1 MASNIERFNQYAG
14 HFLAKLYES
23 FPQPCTL
30 DCVEAVKGTEL
41 AEPINDKLLQE
52 ATTDP
57 EVRFCSDALKWLLS
71 TGYFT
76 GDQRLHC
83 VQVARA
89 VLTPKGFEALNA
101 VPDAL
106 RASAPLG
113 ERLSHL
119 AAEGSK
125 EATKAAIGEVVGQ
138 VIGVAARQL
147 FST

>member
-14 HFLAKLYES
+14 HFLAKLYEA
-23 FPQPCTL
+23 FPQPCVL
-30 DCVEAVKGTEL
+30 DCVEAVRGEGL
-41 AEPINDKLLQE
+41 PEPVNAKLLQQ

-57 EVRFCSDALKWLLS
+57 EVRFCCDALKWLRT

-76 GDQRLHC
+76 GDERLHS

-101 VPDAL
+101 VPVAL
-106 RASAPLG
+106 QGDTPLG
-113 ERLSHL
+113 ERLAHL

-138 VIGVAARQL
+138 VIGVAARHL
-147 FST
+147 FSP